1 MKTSLVVIAF
11 VLIPAMHAHAR
22 VGETVKQVEARY
34 GKPQRVLHEHG
45 SFRELGYGYRGFM
58 VGVSYVGGV
67 CKSEGFA
74 RPDVPRLSDADVQ
87 QILALSLAPGASWKL
102 VSDQSGDRVWVRSDG
117 KVVALLNAQK
127 FLQIQEKGFHQP
139 TQ

>member
-1 MKTSLVVIAF
+1 MKTSLVIVTFISLLARS
-11 VLIPAMHAHAR
+11 AQAR

-58 VGVSYVGGV
+58 VGVSYVGGIV
-67 CKSEGFA
+67 KSEGFA
-74 RPDVPRLSDADVQ
+74 RPDTPRLSEADVQ
-87 QILALSLAPGASWKL
+87 QLLALSLAPGTSWKL
-102 VSDQSGDRVWVRSDG
+102 VSDQKGDRLWVRSDG

-127 FLQIQEKGFHQP
+127 FLQVQEKGFHQP

>member
-1 MKTSLVVIAF
+1 MKTSLAIIT
-11 VLIPAMHAHAR
+11 LISLAAASAYAR

-34 GKPQRVLHEHG
+34 GKAQRVLHEHG

-74 RPDVPRLSDADVQ
+74 RPDVPQLSESDVQ
-87 QILALSLAPGASWKL
+87 QILALSAAPGTTWKLAP
-102 VSDQSGDRVWVRSDG
+102 DQNRDRLWVRSDG
-117 KVVALLNAQK
+117 KVVALLNAKK
-127 FLQIQEKGFHQP
+127 FLQVQEKGFHQP

>member
-1 MKTSLVVIAF
+1 MASHSEFFMSTVVFASSATAIADSWLASATSA
-11 VLIPAMHAHAR
+11 ASAR
-22 VGETVKQVEARY
+22 ARD
-34 GKPQRVLHEHG
+34 L
-45 SFRELGYGYRGFM
+45 LGPTY
-58 VGVSYVGGV
+58 
-67 CKSEGFA
+67 
-74 RPDVPRLSDADVQ
+74 PRLSDADVQ

-127 FLQIQEKGFHQP
+127 FLQVQEKGFHQP